1 MKKMG
6 LVIAAV
12 VMMLFVWKSGMAAE
26 PDVRVMQKAG
36 VGGYLADADGMT
48 LYWYKN
54 DSKGRSTCRGACIDR
69 WPAFFT
75 GAVLSAAPSM
85 QQDDFGTIRRP
96 EGKMQNTFRGMPLYY
111 YAMDRKPGDTMGHKM
126 NNLWFVIDPLKFVA
140 PEKQLYG
147 NPKPAV
153 GKE

>member
-1 MKKMG
+1 
-6 LVIAAV
+6 
-12 VMMLFVWKSGMAAE
+12 
-26 PDVRVMQKAG
+26 
-36 VGGYLADADGMT
+36 
-48 LYWYKN
+48 
-54 DSKGRSTCRGACIDR
+54 
-69 WPAFFT
+69 
-75 GAVLSAAPSM
+75 M

-147 NPKPAV
+147 NSKPAV